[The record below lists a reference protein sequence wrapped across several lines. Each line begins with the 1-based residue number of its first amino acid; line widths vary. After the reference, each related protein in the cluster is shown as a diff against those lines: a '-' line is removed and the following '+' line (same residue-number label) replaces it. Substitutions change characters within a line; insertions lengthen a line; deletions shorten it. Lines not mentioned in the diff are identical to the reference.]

1 MTARTSSESMD
12 NTSTSSPVYKKD
24 VQNTTIISEPVT
36 AKLDEDVLSSRERF
50 VDEDIIKN
58 TETHLHNSS

>member
-1 MTARTSSESMD
+1 MTARTSSESVD
-12 NTSTSSPVYKKD
+12 STSTSSPVYKKD

-58 TETHLHNSS
+58 RETHLHNSS